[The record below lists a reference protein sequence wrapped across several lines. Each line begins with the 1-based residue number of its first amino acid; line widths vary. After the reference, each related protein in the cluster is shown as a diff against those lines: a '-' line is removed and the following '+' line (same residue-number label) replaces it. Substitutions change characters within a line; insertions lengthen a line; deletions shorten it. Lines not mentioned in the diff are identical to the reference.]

1 MDSRV
6 FAYCNFAFDCGVDT
20 MINFFEMVAKFFV
33 TIIGF
38 LKFLLAGI
46 TSVIEVIP
54 GIISFLTSA
63 LKILPL
69 SLTVSFGTVL
79 TLLAIKAVKRWLL

>member
-6 FAYCNFAFDCGVDT
+6 LAYCNFAFDCGVDT
-20 MINFFEMVAKFFV
+20 MINFFGMVAKFFA

-54 GIISFLTSA
+54 RIISFLTSA
-63 LKILPL
+63 LQILPV
-69 SLTVSFGTVL
+69 SLTVAFSSVL
-79 TLLAIKAVKRWLL
+79 TIMSIKAVKRWLL